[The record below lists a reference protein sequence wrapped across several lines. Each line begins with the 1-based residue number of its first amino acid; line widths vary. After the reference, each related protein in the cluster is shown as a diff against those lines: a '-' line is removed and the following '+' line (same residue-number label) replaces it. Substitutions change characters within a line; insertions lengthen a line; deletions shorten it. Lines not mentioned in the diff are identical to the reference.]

1 MTGIPCIVE
10 NEWLC
15 ATKHL
20 GFIQITTDLTSG
32 TSLAF
37 IPGRKSILRMAQ
49 HSIATRAR
57 GAQRGS
63 QREWNIRKLNY
74 HKRYLAAPTAVAEN
88 FFMNVSVIIPT
99 FQEEQVLR
107 DCIRRVRVLG
117 SGVEIIVVDGG
128 STDATI
134 DIARREGIIVCNS
147 PRGRGIQL
155 NAGAQR
161 AAGDVLLFLHA
172 DTLIPF
178 DAIEIL
184 EEYFHSENTQIG
196 KFRLAFDADHL
207 LLNFYSFWTRFD
219 SVFTSFG
226 DQGIAVRKTFFHDI
240 GGFPDWPLFEDVL
253 LLQRAR
259 KRSRIH
265 SFPSCVTTSAR
276 RFLDQGILRRQIH
289 NGIAMME
296 YLLGVSPELLA
307 SQYERER
314 GT

>member
-1 MTGIPCIVE
+1 M
-10 NEWLC
+10 
-15 ATKHL
+15 
-20 GFIQITTDLTSG
+20 
-32 TSLAF
+32 
-37 IPGRKSILRMAQ
+37 
-49 HSIATRAR
+49 
-57 GAQRGS
+57 
-63 QREWNIRKLNY
+63 KL
-74 HKRYLAAPTAVAEN
+74 
-88 FFMNVSVIIPT
+88 SVIIPT
-99 FQEEQVLR
+99 FQEEKALP
-107 DCIRRVRVLG
+107 DCIRRVRLLS
-117 SGVEIIVVDGG
+117 SGTEIIVVDGG

-155 NAGAQR
+155 NAGAR
-161 AAGDVLLFLHA
+161 HAAGDVLLFLHA
-172 DTLIPF
+172 DTLVPL
-178 DAIEIL
+178 DAIAIL

-196 KFRLAFDADHL
+196 TFRLAFDAKHPL
-207 LLNFYSFWTRFD
+207 LTFYSFWTRFD

-226 DQGIAVRKTFFHDI
+226 DQGIAMRSAFFHHI

-259 KRSRIH
+259 RRTQIH

-296 YLLGVSPELLA
+296 YLLGVSPEHLA